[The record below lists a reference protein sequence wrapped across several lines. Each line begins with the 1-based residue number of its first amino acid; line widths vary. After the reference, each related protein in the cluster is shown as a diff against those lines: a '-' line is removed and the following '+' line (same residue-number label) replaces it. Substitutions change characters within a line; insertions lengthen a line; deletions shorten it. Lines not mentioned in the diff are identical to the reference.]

1 MIFFFFWVD
10 FDLSLAFV
18 RRFTVKRV
26 GVSTGECL
34 FFSLP
39 FLIPFPILSFL
50 LLCAQHG
57 GVWFC
62 LLYTC
67 FPLGFSYGVN

>member
-1 MIFFFFWVD
+1 MVIFIFWVD

-34 FFSLP
+34 SFFFLLP
-39 FLIPFPILSFL
+39 FFFRS
-50 LLCAQHG
+50 CS
-57 GVWFC
+57 
-62 LLYTC
+62 LLYFFFRLCFAHSTVGSGFLFALTC
-67 FPLGFSYGVN
+67 FL

>member
-1 MIFFFFWVD
+1 MIFYFIFWVD

-34 FFSLP
+34 FF
-39 FLIPFPILSFL
+39 LIPFPILSFFR
-50 LLCAQHG
+50 LCFAHSTVG
-57 GVWFC
+57 PVFC